1 MKFLHIDKWMCV
13 IIFVLSIYN
22 ERKGEGLVSANVDLI
37 IRIGVAGLLGAIIG
51 IEREI
56 RSKEAGL
63 KTHFLVAV
71 GSALIMVV
79 SKYAFSDIMNEEHM
93 ALDPSRIAAQVVSG
107 VGFLG
112 AGTIIIQKQA
122 VKGLTTA
129 AGLWATAGIGL
140 AIGAGM
146 YVVGIGATILVLIG
160 LEIVS
165 RIFKV
170 QFLFPQNITV
180 QMCINK
186 HEAVQQI
193 LEILHMKDI
202 PILSYEV
209 ETSQQG
215 AEIVYKVGMQLK
227 NISSEEKNEFIQHM
241 QTLPEV
247 TFIKLKS

>member
-1 MKFLHIDKWMCV
+1 MILDLD
-13 IIFVLSIYN
+13 FVL
-22 ERKGEGLVSANVDLI
+22 
-37 IRIGVAGLLGAIIG
+37 RIGVAGLLGAMVG

-79 SKYAFSDIMNEEHM
+79 SKYAFSDIMLEEHIS
-93 ALDPSRIAAQVVSG
+93 LDPSRVAAQVVSG

-112 AGTIIIQKQA
+112 AGTIIIQKHA

-146 YVVGIGATILVLIG
+146 YAVGIGATILVLIG

-165 RIFKV
+165 RIFRI
-170 QFLFPQNITV
+170 QFLFPQHISVEICVNT
-180 QMCINK
+180 Q
-186 HEAVQQI
+186 EAIQNI
-193 LEILHMKDI
+193 LELLKAKGIQMVT
-202 PILSYEV
+202 YEV
-209 ETSQQG
+209 NVIKKE
-215 AEIVYKVGMQLK
+215 EEMEYKVNIQTKAISSDDKNKLIQELQK
-227 NISSEEKNEFIQHM
+227 LPNIS
-241 QTLPEV
+241 
-247 TFIKLKS
+247 FIKLKS

>member
-1 MKFLHIDKWMCV
+1 M
-13 IIFVLSIYN
+13 S
-22 ERKGEGLVSANVDLI
+22 VDFDFI
-37 IRIGVAGLLGAIIG
+37 IRIGVAGLLGAMIG

-79 SKYAFSDIMNEEHM
+79 SKYAFSDIVFEEHM
-93 ALDPSRIAAQVVSG
+93 SLDPSRIAAQVVSG

-146 YVVGIGATILVLIG
+146 HVVGIGATILVLIG

-180 QMCINK
+180 QMFVNK

-193 LEILHMKDI
+193 LETLQVKGI

-209 ETSQQG
+209 EASQQST
-215 AEIVYKVGMQLK
+215 ETVYKVGMQLK

>member
-1 MKFLHIDKWMCV
+1 ML
-13 IIFVLSIYN
+13 
-22 ERKGEGLVSANVDLI
+22 
-37 IRIGVAGLLGAIIG
+37 IGVAGLLGAMIG

-79 SKYAFSDIMNEEHM
+79 SKYAFSDIIFEDHM
-93 ALDPSRIAAQVVSG
+93 SLDSSRIAAQVVSG

-165 RIFKV
+165 RIFKLR
-170 QFLFPQNITV
+170 FLFSQSITV
-180 QMCINK
+180 QICMNK

-193 LEILHMKDI
+193 LETLQVKGI
-202 PILSYEV
+202 PIISYEV
-209 ETSQQG
+209 EALQQDTG
-215 AEIVYKVGMQLK
+215 VVYKVGMQLK
-227 NISSEEKNEFIQHM
+227 SISPEEKNAFIQYM
-241 QTLPEV
+241 QTLPEI

>member
-1 MKFLHIDKWMCV
+1 M
-13 IIFVLSIYN
+13 S
-22 ERKGEGLVSANVDLI
+22 VDFDFI
-37 IRIGVAGLLGAIIG
+37 IRIGVAGLLGAMIG

-79 SKYAFSDIMNEEHM
+79 SKYAFSDIVFEEHM
-93 ALDPSRIAAQVVSG
+93 SLDPSRIAAQVVSG

-186 HEAVQQI
+186 QEAVQQI
-193 LEILHMKDI
+193 LETLQVKGI

-209 ETSQQG
+209 EASQQSI
-215 AEIVYKVGMQLK
+215 ETVFKVGMKLK

>member
-1 MKFLHIDKWMCV
+1 MQV
-13 IIFVLSIYN
+13 Q
-22 ERKGEGLVSANVDLI
+22 
-37 IRIGVAGLLGAIIG
+37 LL
-51 IEREI
+51 
-56 RSKEAGL
+56 
-63 KTHFLVAV
+63 
-71 GSALIMVV
+71 
-79 SKYAFSDIMNEEHM
+79 
-93 ALDPSRIAAQVVSG
+93 
-107 VGFLG
+107 
-112 AGTIIIQKQA
+112 IQKQA

-165 RIFKV
+165 HIFKV

-193 LEILHMKDI
+193 LETLQVKGI

-209 ETSQQG
+209 ETSQQR
-215 AEIVYKVGMQLK
+215 YRNSL
-227 NISSEEKNEFIQHM
+227 
-241 QTLPEV
+241 
-247 TFIKLKS
+247 

>member
-1 MKFLHIDKWMCV
+1 M
-13 IIFVLSIYN
+13 S
-22 ERKGEGLVSANVDLI
+22 VDFDFI
-37 IRIGVAGLLGAIIG
+37 IRIGVAGLLGAMIG

-79 SKYAFSDIMNEEHM
+79 SKYAFSDIVFEDHTS
-93 ALDPSRIAAQVVSG
+93 LDPSRIAAQVVSG

-186 HEAVQQI
+186 QEAVQQI
-193 LEILHMKDI
+193 LETLQVKGI

-209 ETSQQG
+209 KALQKDT
-215 AEIVYKVGMQLK
+215 EIVYKVGIQLK

-241 QTLPEV
+241 QALPEV

>member
-1 MKFLHIDKWMCV
+1 MPVCV
-13 IIFVLSIYN
+13 DF
-22 ERKGEGLVSANVDLI
+22 DFI
-37 IRIGVAGLLGAIIG
+37 IRNGVAGLLGAMIG

-79 SKYAFSDIMNEEHM
+79 SKYAFSDIVFEEHTS
-93 ALDPSRIAAQVVSG
+93 LDPSRIAAQVVSG

-170 QFLFPQNITV
+170 QCLFPQNIAV
-180 QMCINK
+180 QMFVNK

-193 LEILHMKDI
+193 LETLQVKGI

-209 ETSQQG
+209 EASQQG
-215 AEIVYKVGMQLK
+215 TETVYKVGMQLK

>member
-1 MKFLHIDKWMCV
+1 V
-13 IIFVLSIYN
+13 P
-22 ERKGEGLVSANVDLI
+22 VSVDFDFI
-37 IRIGVAGLLGAIIG
+37 IRIGVAGLLGAMIG

-79 SKYAFSDIMNEEHM
+79 SKYAFSDIVFEEHM
-93 ALDPSRIAAQVVSG
+93 SLDPSRIAAQVVSG

-186 HEAVQQI
+186 QEAVQQI
-193 LEILHMKDI
+193 LETLQVKGI

-209 ETSQQG
+209 EASQQSI
-215 AEIVYKVGMQLK
+215 ETVFKVGMKLK

>member
-1 MKFLHIDKWMCV
+1 MSLHID
-13 IIFVLSIYN
+13 F
-22 ERKGEGLVSANVDLI
+22 I

-79 SKYAFSDIMNEEHM
+79 SKYAFSDIVFEEHM

-146 YVVGIGATILVLIG
+146 YVVGIGAMILVLIG

-193 LEILHMKDI
+193 LEMLQVKGI

-209 ETSQQG
+209 ETSQQET
-215 AEIVYKVGMQLK
+215 EIIYKVGMQLK
-227 NISSEEKNEFIQHM
+227 NISSEEKNAFIQHM
-241 QTLPEV
+241 QTLPEI

>member
-1 MKFLHIDKWMCV
+1 M
-13 IIFVLSIYN
+13 S
-22 ERKGEGLVSANVDLI
+22 VDFDFI
-37 IRIGVAGLLGAIIG
+37 IRIGVAGLLGAMIG

-79 SKYAFSDIMNEEHM
+79 SKYAFSDIVFEEHM
-93 ALDPSRIAAQVVSG
+93 SLDPSRIAAQVVSG

-180 QMCINK
+180 QMFVNK

-193 LEILHMKDI
+193 LETLQVKGI
-202 PILSYEV
+202 PILLYEV
-209 ETSQQG
+209 EASQQG
-215 AEIVYKVGMQLK
+215 TETVYKVGMQLK
-227 NISSEEKNEFIQHM
+227 NISSEEKNEFIQYM

>member
-1 MKFLHIDKWMCV
+1 V
-13 IIFVLSIYN
+13 Y
-22 ERKGEGLVSANVDLI
+22 
-37 IRIGVAGLLGAIIG
+37 
-51 IEREI
+51 
-56 RSKEAGL
+56 
-63 KTHFLVAV
+63 
-71 GSALIMVV
+71 
-79 SKYAFSDIMNEEHM
+79 EEHTS
-93 ALDPSRIAAQVVSG
+93 LDPSRIAAQVVSG

-180 QMCINK
+180 QMFVNK
-186 HEAVQQI
+186 HEAIQQI
-193 LEILHMKDI
+193 LETLQVKGI

-209 ETSQQG
+209 EASQQG
-215 AEIVYKVGMQLK
+215 TETVYKVGMQLK

>member
-1 MKFLHIDKWMCV
+1 MILDLD
-13 IIFVLSIYN
+13 FVL
-22 ERKGEGLVSANVDLI
+22 
-37 IRIGVAGLLGAIIG
+37 RIGVAGLLGAMVG

-79 SKYAFSDIMNEEHM
+79 SKYAFSDIMLEEHIS
-93 ALDPSRIAAQVVSG
+93 LDPSRVAAQVVSG

-112 AGTIIIQKQA
+112 AGTIIIQKHA

-146 YVVGIGATILVLIG
+146 YAVGIGATILVLIG

-165 RIFKV
+165 RIFRI
-170 QFLFPQNITV
+170 QFLFPQHISVEICVNT
-180 QMCINK
+180 Q
-186 HEAVQQI
+186 EAIQNI
-193 LEILHMKDI
+193 LELLKAKGIQMVT
-202 PILSYEV
+202 YEV
-209 ETSQQG
+209 NIIKKE
-215 AEIVYKVGMQLK
+215 EEMEYKVNIQTKAISSDDKNKLIQELQK
-227 NISSEEKNEFIQHM
+227 LPNIS
-241 QTLPEV
+241 
-247 TFIKLKS
+247 FIKLKS

>member
-1 MKFLHIDKWMCV
+1 MSVSLHID
-13 IIFVLSIYN
+13 F
-22 ERKGEGLVSANVDLI
+22 I
-37 IRIGVAGLLGAIIG
+37 IRIGVASLLGAMIG
-51 IEREI
+51 IERKI

-79 SKYAFSDIMNEEHM
+79 SKYAFSDIIFEDHM
-93 ALDPSRIAAQVVSG
+93 SLDPSRIAAQVVSG

-165 RIFKV
+165 RIFKA

-180 QMCINK
+180 QICINK

-193 LEILHMKDI
+193 LETLQVKGI

-209 ETSQQG
+209 ETLQRDTG
-215 AEIVYKVGMQLK
+215 VVYKVGMKLK
-227 NISSEEKNEFIQHM
+227 NISPEEKNAFIQHM

>member
-1 MKFLHIDKWMCV
+1 MSLDID
-13 IIFVLSIYN
+13 F
-22 ERKGEGLVSANVDLI
+22 I
-37 IRIGVAGLLGAIIG
+37 IRIGVAGLLGAMIG

-79 SKYAFSDIMNEEHM
+79 SKYAFSDIVFEDHM
-93 ALDPSRIAAQVVSG
+93 SLDPSRIAAQVVSG

-146 YVVGIGATILVLIG
+146 YVVGVGATILVLIG

-170 QFLFPQNITV
+170 QFLFPQNISV
-180 QMCINK
+180 QMCMNK

-193 LEILHMKDI
+193 LEMLQAKAI

-209 ETSQQG
+209 DVLQQEEG
-215 AEIVYKVGMQLK
+215 VFYKVGMQLK
-227 NISSEEKNEFIQHM
+227 NISAEEKNTFIQHM
-241 QTLPEV
+241 QSLPEI

>member
-1 MKFLHIDKWMCV
+1 MP
-13 IIFVLSIYN
+13 
-22 ERKGEGLVSANVDLI
+22 VSVDFDFI
-37 IRIGVAGLLGAIIG
+37 IRIGVAGLLGAMIG

-79 SKYAFSDIMNEEHM
+79 SKYAFSDIVFEEHM
-93 ALDPSRIAAQVVSG
+93 SLDPSRIAAQVVSG

-180 QMCINK
+180 QMFVNK
-186 HEAVQQI
+186 HEAVQQV
-193 LEILHMKDI
+193 LETLQVKGI

-209 ETSQQG
+209 EASQQG
-215 AEIVYKVGMQLK
+215 TETVYKIGMQLK
-227 NISSEEKNEFIQHM
+227 NISSEEQNEFIQHM

>member
-1 MKFLHIDKWMCV
+1 MSLHIDF
-13 IIFVLSIYN
+13 IL
-22 ERKGEGLVSANVDLI
+22 
-37 IRIGVAGLLGAIIG
+37 RIGIAGLLGAMIG

-79 SKYAFSDIMNEEHM
+79 SKYAFSDIMFENHM
-93 ALDPSRIAAQVVSG
+93 SLDPSRIAAQVVSG

-112 AGTIIIQKQA
+112 AGTIIIQKQV

-140 AIGAGM
+140 AIGA
-146 YVVGIGATILVLIG
+146 TILVLIG

-170 QFLFPQNITV
+170 RFLFPQNITV
-180 QMCINK
+180 QICMNK
-186 HEAVQQI
+186 HETVQQI
-193 LEILHMKDI
+193 LQKLHMKGI

-209 ETSQQG
+209 ESLQQDTG
-215 AEIVYKVGMQLK
+215 VVYKVGMQLK
-227 NISSEEKNEFIQHM
+227 NISPEEKNAFIQYI
-241 QTLPEV
+241 QTLPEI
-247 TFIKLKS
+247 TFVKLNS

>member
-1 MKFLHIDKWMCV
+1 M
-13 IIFVLSIYN
+13 S
-22 ERKGEGLVSANVDLI
+22 VDFDFI
-37 IRIGVAGLLGAIIG
+37 IRIGVAGLLGAMIG

-79 SKYAFSDIMNEEHM
+79 SKYAFSDIVFEEHM
-93 ALDPSRIAAQVVSG
+93 SLDPSRIAAQVVSG

-180 QMCINK
+180 QMFVNK

-193 LEILHMKDI
+193 LETLQVKGI

-209 ETSQQG
+209 EASQQST
-215 AEIVYKVGMQLK
+215 ETVYKIGMQLK

>member
-1 MKFLHIDKWMCV
+1 MSLHIDFIM
-13 IIFVLSIYN
+13 
-22 ERKGEGLVSANVDLI
+22 
-37 IRIGVAGLLGAIIG
+37 RIGVAGLLGAMIG

-79 SKYAFSDIMNEEHM
+79 SKYAFSDIIFEDHM
-93 ALDPSRIAAQVVSG
+93 SLDPSRIAAQVVSG

-165 RIFKV
+165 RIFKLR
-170 QFLFPQNITV
+170 FLFSQNITV
-180 QMCINK
+180 QICMNK

-193 LEILHMKDI
+193 LETLQVQGI
-202 PILSYEV
+202 PIISYEV
-209 ETSQQG
+209 EALQRDTG
-215 AEIVYKVGMQLK
+215 VVYKVGVKVK
-227 NISSEEKNEFIQHM
+227 NISPEEKNAFIQHM

>member
-1 MKFLHIDKWMCV
+1 M
-13 IIFVLSIYN
+13 S
-22 ERKGEGLVSANVDLI
+22 VDFDFI
-37 IRIGVAGLLGAIIG
+37 IRIGVAGLLGAMIG

-79 SKYAFSDIMNEEHM
+79 SKYAFSDIVFEEHTS
-93 ALDPSRIAAQVVSG
+93 LDPSRIAAQVVSG

-112 AGTIIIQKQA
+112 AGTIIIQKQV

-180 QMCINK
+180 QMFVNK

-193 LEILHMKDI
+193 LETLQVKGT

-209 ETSQQG
+209 EASQQG
-215 AEIVYKVGMQLK
+215 TETVYKVRMQLK
-227 NISSEEKNEFIQHM
+227 NISSEEKNAFIQHI

>member
-1 MKFLHIDKWMCV
+1 M
-13 IIFVLSIYN
+13 S
-22 ERKGEGLVSANVDLI
+22 VDFDFI
-37 IRIGVAGLLGAIIG
+37 IRIGVAGLLGAMIG

-79 SKYAFSDIMNEEHM
+79 SKYAFSDIVFEEHM
-93 ALDPSRIAAQVVSG
+93 SLDPSRIAAQVVSG

-180 QMCINK
+180 QMFVNK

-193 LEILHMKDI
+193 LETLQVKDI

-209 ETSQQG
+209 EASQQST
-215 AEIVYKVGMQLK
+215 ETVYKVGMQLK

>member
-1 MKFLHIDKWMCV
+1 M
-13 IIFVLSIYN
+13 S
-22 ERKGEGLVSANVDLI
+22 VDFDFI
-37 IRIGVAGLLGAIIG
+37 IRIGVAGLLGAMIG

-79 SKYAFSDIMNEEHM
+79 SKYAVSDIVFEEHM
-93 ALDPSRIAAQVVSG
+93 SLDPSRIAAQVVSG

-180 QMCINK
+180 QMFVNK
-186 HEAVQQI
+186 HEAVQQV
-193 LEILHMKDI
+193 LETLQVKGI

-209 ETSQQG
+209 EASQQG
-215 AEIVYKVGMQLK
+215 TETVYKIGMQLK
-227 NISSEEKNEFIQHM
+227 NISSEEQNEFIQHM

>member
-1 MKFLHIDKWMCV
+1 MSLHID
-13 IIFVLSIYN
+13 F
-22 ERKGEGLVSANVDLI
+22 I

-79 SKYAFSDIMNEEHM
+79 SKYAFSDIVFKEHM
-93 ALDPSRIAAQVVSG
+93 VLDPSRIAAQVVSG

-146 YVVGIGATILVLIG
+146 YVVGIGAMILVLIG

-170 QFLFPQNITV
+170 QFLFPQNITL
-180 QMCINK
+180 QICMNK
-186 HEAVQQI
+186 HEALQQI
-193 LEILHMKDI
+193 VETLQVKGI

-209 ETSQQG
+209 DVLQQEAG
-215 AEIVYKVGMQLK
+215 KIYKVGMQLK
-227 NISSEEKNEFIQHM
+227 NISSEEKNAFIQHM
-241 QTLPEV
+241 QTLPEI

>member
-1 MKFLHIDKWMCV
+1 MSLHI
-13 IIFVLSIYN
+13 
-22 ERKGEGLVSANVDLI
+22 DLI

-71 GSALIMVV
+71 GSALIMGV
-79 SKYAFSDIMNEEHM
+79 SKYAFSDIVFEEHM
-93 ALDPSRIAAQVVSG
+93 DLDPSRIAAQVVSG

-146 YVVGIGATILVLIG
+146 YVVGIGAMILVLIG

-186 HEAVQQI
+186 QEAVQQI
-193 LEILHMKDI
+193 VETLQVKGI

-209 ETSQQG
+209 EALQQDT
-215 AEIVYKVGMQLK
+215 EIVYKVGIQLK
-227 NISSEEKNEFIQHM
+227 NISSEEKNAFIQHM
-241 QTLPEV
+241 QTLPGI

>member
-1 MKFLHIDKWMCV
+1 MSLDF
-13 IIFVLSIYN
+13 
-22 ERKGEGLVSANVDLI
+22 DLI
-37 IRIGVAGLLGAIIG
+37 MRICVAGLLGAIIG

-79 SKYAFSDIMNEEHM
+79 SKYAFSDIISEEHM

-140 AIGAGM
+140 AFGAGM
-146 YVVGIGATILVLIG
+146 YVIGIGATILVLIG

-170 QFLFPQNITV
+170 QFLFPQNIILK
-180 QMCINK
+180 MCINK
-186 HEAVQQI
+186 YESVQRI
-193 LEILHMKDI
+193 LETLQVKNV
-202 PILSYEV
+202 PILSYGVEV
-209 ETSQQG
+209 FHQSTG
-215 AEIVYKVGMQLK
+215 IVYKVEIQLK
-227 NISSEEKNEFIQHM
+227 NITSEEKNALIQHI
-241 QTLPEV
+241 QSLPEV
-247 TFIKLKS
+247 TLIKLT

>member
-1 MKFLHIDKWMCV
+1 MSLHI
-13 IIFVLSIYN
+13 
-22 ERKGEGLVSANVDLI
+22 DLI

-79 SKYAFSDIMNEEHM
+79 SKYAFSDIVFEEHM

-146 YVVGIGATILVLIG
+146 YVVGIGAMILVLIG

-170 QFLFPQNITV
+170 PFLFPQNITV

-186 HEAVQQI
+186 QEAVQPIVETLQV
-193 LEILHMKDI
+193 KGI

-209 ETSQQG
+209 EALQQDT
-215 AEIVYKVGMQLK
+215 EIVYKVGIQLK
-227 NISSEEKNEFIQHM
+227 NISSEEKHAFIQHM
-241 QTLPEV
+241 QTLPGI

>member
-1 MKFLHIDKWMCV
+1 MSVNID
-13 IIFVLSIYN
+13 F
-22 ERKGEGLVSANVDLI
+22 I

-79 SKYAFSDIMNEEHM
+79 SKYAFSDIMNEDHM

-129 AGLWATAGIGL
+129 AGLWATAGIG
-140 AIGAGM
+140 
-146 YVVGIGATILVLIG
+146 ATILVLIG

-170 QFLFPQNITV
+170 QFLFPQNIMV

-186 HEAVQQI
+186 REAVQQI
-193 LEILHMKDI
+193 LETLHMKGI

-209 ETSQQG
+209 EASQQG
-215 AEIVYKVGMQLK
+215 IEIVYKVGMQLK

>member
-1 MKFLHIDKWMCV
+1 MSLHID
-13 IIFVLSIYN
+13 F
-22 ERKGEGLVSANVDLI
+22 I

-79 SKYAFSDIMNEEHM
+79 SKYAFSDIVFEEHM

-107 VGFLG
+107 FGFLG

-146 YVVGIGATILVLIG
+146 YVVGIGAMILVLIG

-186 HEAVQQI
+186 HEVVQQI
-193 LEILHMKDI
+193 VETLRVKGI

-209 ETSQQG
+209 EALQQDT
-215 AEIVYKVGMQLK
+215 EIVYKVGMQLK
-227 NISSEEKNEFIQHM
+227 NISSEEKNAFIQHI
-241 QTLPEV
+241 QALPEI

>member
-1 MKFLHIDKWMCV
+1 MSVNFD
-13 IIFVLSIYN
+13 F
-22 ERKGEGLVSANVDLI
+22 I
-37 IRIGVAGLLGAIIG
+37 IRIGVAGLLGAMIG
-51 IEREI
+51 IEREF

-129 AGLWATAGIGL
+129 ADLWATAGIGL

-193 LEILHMKDI
+193 LETLQVKGV

-209 ETSQQG
+209 EVLQQET
-215 AEIVYKVGMQLK
+215 EIVYKVGMQLK
-227 NISSEEKNEFIQHM
+227 NISSEEKMSLFSICKHYR
-241 QTLPEV
+241 
-247 TFIKLKS
+247 KLRL